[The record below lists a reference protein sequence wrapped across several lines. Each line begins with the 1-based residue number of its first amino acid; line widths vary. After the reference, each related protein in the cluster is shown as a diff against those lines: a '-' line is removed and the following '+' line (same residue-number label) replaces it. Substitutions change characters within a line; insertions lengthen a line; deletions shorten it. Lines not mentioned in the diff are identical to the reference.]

1 MKKTIIAGLSV
12 ITLLASSTSASAYR
26 GDPNV
31 QGPNYTPERH
41 EAMERAF
48 ETNSYDLWLKQ
59 MEGRAFRLKEIVKN
73 KTIFTEFAKAHE
85 SGVEA
90 LNAFRA
96 KYNLGTGS
104 QTGARQGRNR

>member
-31 QGPNYTPERH
+31 KGPNYTPERH

-48 ETNSYDLWLKQ
+48 ETNNYGSWLKL
-59 MEGRAFRLKEIVKN
+59 MEGRAFRLKEVVKN
-73 KTIFTEFAKAHE
+73 KTIFAEFAKAHE

-96 KYNLGTGS
+96 KYNLGMGKQDGS
-104 QTGARQGRNR
+104 GQGRNR

>member
-12 ITLLASSTSASAYR
+12 ITLLASSTTASAYR

-41 EAMERAF
+41 QAMEQAF
-48 ETNSYDLWLKQ
+48 ETNNYGSWLKL
-59 MEGRAFRLKEIVKN
+59 MEGRAFRLKEVVKN
-73 KTIFTEFAKAHE
+73 STIFAEFAKAHE
-85 SGVEA
+85 SGIEA

-96 KYNLGTGS
+96 KYNLVMGNQMGF
-104 QTGARQGRNR
+104 RQGRNR

>member
-31 QGPNYTPERH
+31 KGPNYTTERH
-41 EAMERAF
+41 ESMERAF
-48 ETNSYDLWLKQ
+48 KTYNYDSWLKL
-59 MEGRAFRLKEIVKN
+59 MEGRAFRLKEVVKN
-73 KTIFTEFAKAHE
+73 KTSFTEFAKAHE
-85 SGVEA
+85 SGIDA

-96 KYNLGTGS
+96 KYNLGMGKQDGS
-104 QTGARQGRNR
+104 GQGRNR